1 MRNLKKLLAVIMAVA
16 MLASIMVPAL
26 AADYDDDARKLYD
39 LGLFKGSSGSSYQP
53 DLDGTLTREQ
63 GLTLMIRAMGKDE
76 EALGMSEAEINEQLA
91 KVEDAADITDWARPY
106 VAYAVKNGLTK
117 GIGGATPPNIRFGA
131 QLDLSGKEFINF
143 MLYAMGYPDAW
154 DIVLDKAVEIGML
167 TAGEAVKF
175 GSMDVII
182 RDVAI
187 GIMAGSMGGTTAAG
201 ITLAQA
207 LVEAGVVTEED
218 MVEAGYMDPIVTPT
232 PEPVELTATA
242 YTDNLIQ
249 IYVVYSQE
257 VDKDSAEDADNYDI
271 DDADIDN
278 IALQDDGV
286 TAVITLTE
294 NKEQQD
300 TVDLTI
306 DGVKDLAGTEMDEYI
321 IEDIEFLDTTIPT
334 ALSAAVVGND
344 TFKVVFSEPMEG
356 DDDNELNRSDFVVK
370 SSKTL
375 YVKKVTLQNNN
386 TEALI
391 EMYAKLDEGDVE
403 LQVKSGSKD
412 YAGFGVISKTFNL
425 QVVPDDE
432 KPSVIGYEK
441 ADQNGVTLI
450 WNEDI
455 EINDGAKANFYHTNY
470 KNEVDADITAADVD
484 GNKLK
489 LKFTDNNLPEGT
501 AYIYVLAESVNDLW
515 DNENDQQMI
524 QVEVEIDDI
533 APEVDKVDVGYDED
547 EELYYLEITYTEDV
561 DGETAVD
568 EDNYIILDADGDEI
582 DNAIDWIEPD
592 EDDVEDKVKIYFT
605 DDGMSGDYAIV
616 IENVKDLSGN
626 KIAKVTVPFTVGDE
640 IKPDDDKFTATL
652 YNGADA
658 GQMLKVFFDDVMA
671 TEGKYSVL
679 DLDKYVL
686 IAADDEET
694 PLEDIDDVEI
704 EITRDGKSVEIT
716 IPSTEDSDDGFDL
729 DESYVLVI
737 ARVADAAGNKLAK
750 LYTREIPIKDSAEVI
765 IEKAKATAI
774 DTIEVKFSDEL
785 VKFDV
790 DDVIF
795 TVAGSVYTTLEIA
808 SVDVGL
814 DGGKTVATYTLNDDL
829 DYEGTFGGVAVTAE
843 IIDNDEK
850 TDSQNEYGDSL
861 DVGFTYIV
869 EDAIAPEVIE
879 DDDVLDIV
887 FANGATDS
895 TITIAFT
902 ETLDDED
909 EEWYAQDLIVK
920 NDEGK
925 TLKAGTDYTT
935 AVDDNELVVTIKGVT
950 DLNNYSIQSKAS
962 IEYIADEKG
971 NTAKP
976 FTKRVKN

>member
-1 MRNLKKLLAVIMAVA
+1 
-16 MLASIMVPAL
+16 
-26 AADYDDDARKLYD
+26 
-39 LGLFKGSSGSSYQP
+39 
-53 DLDGTLTREQ
+53 
-63 GLTLMIRAMGKDE
+63 
-76 EALGMSEAEINEQLA
+76 
-91 KVEDAADITDWARPY
+91 
-106 VAYAVKNGLTK
+106 
-117 GIGGATPPNIRFGA
+117 
-131 QLDLSGKEFINF
+131 
-143 MLYAMGYPDAW
+143 
-154 DIVLDKAVEIGML
+154 
-167 TAGEAVKF
+167 
-175 GSMDVII
+175 
-182 RDVAI
+182 
-187 GIMAGSMGGTTAAG
+187 MGGTTAAG

-207 LVEAGVVTEED
+207 LVEAGVVTEEA

-232 PEPVELTATA
+232 PEPVVLTAEA

-271 DDADIDN
+271 DDADIAD

-286 TAVITLTE
+286 TAVITLTAE
-294 NKEQQD
+294 KAQQD

-306 DGVKDLAGTEMDEYI
+306 DGVKALNGTEMDEYI
-321 IEDIEFLDTTIPT
+321 IEGIEFLDTTIPT
-334 ALSAAVVGND
+334 ALSASVVGND
-344 TFKVVFSEPMEG
+344 TFKVVFSEPMKG
-356 DDDNELNRSDFVVK
+356 DAQNELIRNDFVVK

-375 YVKKVTLQNNN
+375 YVKKVTLQKNN
-386 TEALI
+386 TEALV
-391 EMYAKLDEGDVE
+391 EMYAKLEEGDIE

-412 YAGFGVISKTFNL
+412 YAGFGVIAKTFNL

-432 KPSVIGYEK
+432 KPYVIGYEK

-470 KNEVDADITAADVD
+470 KNEVDAEITADDVD

-489 LKFTDNNLPEGT
+489 LKFTNNNLPEGT
-501 AYIYVLAESVNDLW
+501 AYVYVLAEAVNDLW

-524 QVEVEIDDI
+524 QIEVEIDEI
-533 APEVDKVDVGYDED
+533 PPEVEKVDVGYDED

-592 EDDVEDKVKIYFT
+592 ENDVENKVKIYFT

-640 IKPDDDKFTATL
+640 IKPDDNDFTATL
-652 YNGADA
+652 YNGAEE

-671 TEGKYSVL
+671 TEGQYSVL
-679 DLDKYVL
+679 DVGKYVL
-686 IAADDEET
+686 IDTKETAGTSDDEEIA
-694 PLEDIDDVEI
+694 LEDLDGVEI
-704 EITRDGKSVEIT
+704 EITRDGKSVEIV
-716 IPSTEDSDDGFDL
+716 IPSEADSDDGFDIDL
-729 DESYVLVI
+729 DATDYDLVI

-750 LYTREIPIKDSAEVI
+750 LYTRRIPVVASAGVVI
-765 IEKAKATAI
+765 EEAKATAI

-795 TVAGSVYTTLEIA
+795 TVTGSVYTLEIA

-814 DGGKTVATYTLNDDL
+814 DGGKTVATYTLGDEL
-829 DYEGTFGGVAVTAE
+829 DYDGKFGGVTVTAK
-843 IIDNDEK
+843 IVDHSNK
-850 TDSQNEYGDSL
+850 ADSENEYGDPL
-861 DVGFTYIV
+861 VVGDTETIV
-869 EDAIAPEVIE
+869 DGIAPEVVKD

-887 FANGATDS
+887 FTNGNPNS
-895 TITIAFT
+895 TITITFT
-902 ETLDDED
+902 EALYDTD
-909 EEWYAQDLIVK
+909 EEWYAQDLIIK
-920 NDEGK
+920 DNEGK
-925 TLKAGTDYTT
+925 TLRAGTAYTT
-935 AVDDNELVVTIKGVT
+935 AVDDNDATKLIVTILGVT
-950 DLNNYSIQSKAS
+950 DLDDYSIQSKAE
-962 IEYIADEKG
+962 IEYIADATEG